1 MTDDSSTAAGQAQ
14 RSLKDEIEELK
25 RARVLEAATKLFLSH
40 GYVGTSLDAIA
51 QLAGVHKPVIY
62 NHFGNKADLLA
73 TVARRGLCGAFEC
86 ATALKAR
93 SGTPTQ
99 RMQAFLRDFARSV
112 IQNRASLAIYFREEM
127 QLPEDSVEAQ
137 SLLRAEFD
145 AIVNEVIQEGVRAGE
160 FSVKDTGLATLGIGG
175 LMTWMFLW
183 YKPTGRL
190 SEDEVVECMTDLG
203 LQMIQGKRADAAR

>member
-1 MTDDSSTAAGQAQ
+1 MTPDCNPTAGQAQ

-25 RARVLEAATKLFLSH
+25 RARVLDAATQLFLSH

-73 TVARRGLCGAFEC
+73 TVARRGLCGAFAC
-86 ATALKAR
+86 ASALKDR
-93 SGTPTQ
+93 SGTPTE

-145 AIVNEVIQEGVRAGE
+145 AIVTAVIEEGVRAGE
-160 FSVKDTGLATLGIGG
+160 FSVRDTGLATLGIGG

-183 YKPTGRL
+183 YKPSGRL
-190 SEDEVVECMTDLG
+190 SEDEVVECMADLG
-203 LQMIQGKRADAAR
+203 LQTIQGKRADAPR